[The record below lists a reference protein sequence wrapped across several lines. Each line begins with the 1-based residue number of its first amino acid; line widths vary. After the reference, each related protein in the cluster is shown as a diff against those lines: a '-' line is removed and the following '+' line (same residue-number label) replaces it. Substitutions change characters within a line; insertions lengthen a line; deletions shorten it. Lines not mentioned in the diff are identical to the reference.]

1 MGEKIIKGKKKEK
14 SKERERVEGKGRKL
28 RGWVRGWRRDRG
40 SGKEM
45 KGARKEEKERRA
57 RESGGE

>member
-1 MGEKIIKGKKKEK
+1 M
-14 SKERERVEGKGRKL
+14 EGKGRKL